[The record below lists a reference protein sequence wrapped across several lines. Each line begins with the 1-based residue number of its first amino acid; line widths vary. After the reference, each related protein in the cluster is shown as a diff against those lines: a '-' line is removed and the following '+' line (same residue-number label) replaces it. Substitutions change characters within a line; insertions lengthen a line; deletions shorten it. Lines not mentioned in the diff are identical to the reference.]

1 MDLWYAPTSPFAR
14 KVRIAAAELGFTDRL
29 ALIRV
34 DPWSDGRLRA
44 INPLAKVPTLVLDDG
59 SVLFES
65 AVICDYLDAMAP
77 QRRLFPPDGPDRW
90 QTLLMHGLADGAM
103 ISAGRLFADE
113 RRPPD
118 QRSDAML
125 IRFAQA
131 RDATLDSL
139 ERATLRDEPMIG
151 EIAVAALLGYL
162 DFRWP
167 DRDWRDGRPDL
178 SGWFDRFDRRPS
190 MTTTRHTV

>member
-1 MDLWYAPTSPFAR
+1 MDLWFAPTSPFAR
-14 KVRIAAAELGFTDRL
+14 KVRIAAAELDLADRL

-34 DPWSDGRLRA
+34 DPWADGGLRA

-59 SVLFES
+59 GILFES

-77 QRRLFPPDGPDRW
+77 QRRLFPADGPDRW
-90 QTLLMHGLADGAM
+90 QALLLHGLADGALT
-103 ISAGRLFADE
+103 SAGRLFADE
-113 RRPPD
+113 RRMPD
-118 QRSDAML
+118 ERSDAML
-125 IRFAQA
+125 VRFAQA

-139 ERATLRDEPMIG
+139 ERTMLRDEPTIG

-167 DRDWRDGRPDL
+167 DRDWRDGRRNL

-190 MTTTRHTV
+190 MTTTRHAL